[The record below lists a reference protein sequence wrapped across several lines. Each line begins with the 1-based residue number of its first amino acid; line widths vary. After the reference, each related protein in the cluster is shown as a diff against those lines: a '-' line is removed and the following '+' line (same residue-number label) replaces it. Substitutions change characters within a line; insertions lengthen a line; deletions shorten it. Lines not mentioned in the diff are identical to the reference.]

1 MIEGLHAAHQGVAA
15 MQMNARERFFWP
27 GIDTDLKNRRNQCNR
42 CNEIAP
48 SQPDEPMILT
58 QDPDL
63 PYEQV
68 AVDFFTMNGSQ
79 LIVYTDRLSGWVEV
93 AKVSSTA
100 FPVVRKL
107 MLKWFQ
113 TFGVPKEISSDGG
126 PPFNSHDYNEFLKQW
141 GIKKR
146 MSSAHYPQSNG
157 RAEAAVKSMKRC
169 IGDCGSDDD
178 MMTRAIMMHR
188 NTPNRETKISPA
200 EMLFGIKLR
209 DHLPNKFR
217 PLRKEWRQIQKSV
230 ELHNAAKNQQMEESS
245 NSRRTLLPL
254 DLGDRV
260 SIQNQHGNKPRLWS
274 NTGTIVEVL
283 PDRQYRLLIDG
294 SRRLTLRNR
303 KFLRKINQQ
312 TPRNNVVVNNVAIP
326 TLPNPVID
334 EKNLISRSENKT
346 TAPISEVQL
355 PRSTE
360 SSEHAPDM
368 IEINSPNNKETASI
382 PTTPVQG
389 LPTVLPQR
397 TPATQTQKSPT
408 QENRCQQEPSN
419 GTVEPRRSK
428 RSVKKPKR
436 LIEEMR

>member
-1 MIEGLHAAHQGVAA
+1 
-15 MQMNARERFFWP
+15 
-27 GIDTDLKNRRNQCNR
+27 
-42 CNEIAP
+42 
-48 SQPDEPMILT
+48 
-58 QDPDL
+58 
-63 PYEQV
+63 
-68 AVDFFTMNGSQ
+68 
-79 LIVYTDRLSGWVEV
+79 
-93 AKVSSTA
+93 
-100 FPVVRKL
+100 
-107 MLKWFQ
+107 
-113 TFGVPKEISSDGG
+113 
-126 PPFNSHDYNEFLKQW
+126 
-141 GIKKR
+141 
-146 MSSAHYPQSNG
+146 
-157 RAEAAVKSMKRC
+157 
-169 IGDCGSDDD
+169 
-178 MMTRAIMMHR
+178 
-188 NTPNRETKISPA
+188 
-200 EMLFGIKLR
+200 
-209 DHLPNKFR
+209 
-217 PLRKEWRQIQKSV
+217 
-230 ELHNAAKNQQMEESS
+230 
-245 NSRRTLLPL
+245 
-254 DLGDRV
+254 
-260 SIQNQHGNKPRLWS
+260 LWS

-312 TPRNNVVVNNVAIP
+312 TPRNNVVVNNVTIP

-408 QENRCQQEPSN
+408 PENRCQQEPSN

-436 LIEEMR
+436 LIEEML